1 LALGFNYYAHGR
13 ETAPIVIKILKGTR
27 PSDVPVR
34 FAKELELWVNLDT
47 AEKIGFSSSSLLDTC
62 REFANKLRK
71 EGVEVDIKTDIET
84 IEGK

>member
-1 LALGFNYYAHGR
+1 
-13 ETAPIVIKILKGTR
+13 
-27 PSDVPVR
+27 VR